1 MNNNILKI
9 NKNTDDHLIQQ
20 SDLSVYNLLNINI
33 ETLNLL
39 NVYKNKITKY
49 YENKKW
55 EKYKKIIY
63 KFENISKIKYNFLYN
78 NRCISR
84 GFYKLTE
91 IFYYFEKK
99 IFKNNP
105 MNVLFLSEGPGGF
118 YQAFIEKRHK
128 LYPNVHSLPQAARA
142 FALRVTIEDKS
153 FYDNI
158 YGITLTDDKNTSIP
172 NWNIPYN
179 LKKYI
184 NILYGKYRDGN
195 LYNYQNIENIV
206 NIIGLNSLDF
216 ITADGG
222 FDFSDNFNQ
231 QEVSSFKLL
240 ICQILCALLLQKEDG
255 LFIIKIYD
263 MFLDTIKLIHILN
276 IFYKDIYIIKPLS
289 SRPANSEKYIICE
302 SFIIKDKEYYN
313 NIIEKI
319 KNSIIK
325 DDRTI
330 ILEFIN
336 YDKFLLQQLVSY
348 NLYYTINQINIIQ
361 QIIDNINEMNT
372 IESINNR
379 NLSIEWFNK
388 FLL

>member
-9 NKNTDDHLIQQ
+9 NKNIEETNI
-20 SDLSVYNLLNINI
+20 LSIYDLLNINI

-39 NVYKNKITKY
+39 NIYKNKITKY

-99 IFKNNP
+99 IFKNNS

-128 LYPNVHSLPQAARA
+128 IYLKDIQT
-142 FALRVTIEDKS
+142 FTIEDKS
-153 FYDNI
+153 SYDNV
-158 YGITLTDDKNTSIP
+158 YGITLTDNKNSSIP

-179 LKKYI
+179 IKKYI
-184 NILYGKYRDGN
+184 NILYGKYGDGN
-195 LYNYQNIENIV
+195 IYNYENIENIV

-240 ICQILCALLLQKEDG
+240 ICQILCALLLQKENG

-325 DDRTI
+325 DDKTI

-336 YDKFLLQQLVSY
+336 YDKFLLQQLISY

-372 IESINNR
+372 IESINNK